1 MRNFFIMELH
11 LMLLTQYVTKILIRD
26 YVERMLP
33 CMAKALIFQKVQATV
48 ITIQQLIPKVITTCL
63 LRKF

>member
-48 ITIQQLIPKVITTCL
+48 ITIQQLIPKAITTCL